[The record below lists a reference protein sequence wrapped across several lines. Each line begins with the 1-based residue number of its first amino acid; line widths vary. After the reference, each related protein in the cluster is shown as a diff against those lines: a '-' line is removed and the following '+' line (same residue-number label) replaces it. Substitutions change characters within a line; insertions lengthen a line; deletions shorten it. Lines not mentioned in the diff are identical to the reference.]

1 MFLFCCH
8 TYETENCCWLFD
20 KPSKP
25 NVANLVSHNLFE
37 DGLLIYLF
45 IAFIHA
51 DSSGTSALCEI
62 INGKGAF
69 CRFSSAY
76 LRTLD
81 DSVLQCVLL
90 I

>member
-1 MFLFCCH
+1 M
-8 TYETENCCWLFD
+8 
-20 KPSKP
+20 
-25 NVANLVSHNLFE
+25 ANLVSHNLFE